1 MYECHDSLLAGHPGC
16 TKTISLVTRDYNW
29 PLLSKEVRQ
38 YVQSCNTCQWM
49 KSSHHA
55 PYGELVPLNIPQR
68 NWDEISMD
76 FITNLPLSHLYDLIL
91 IVVDSLT
98 KQAHFVP
105 THKTLNAPRLAQLF
119 IMNIFKLHGFPSSI
133 VSDQGL
139 VFISEFW
146 KALMTQLQVC
156 LNLSTAYH
164 PQTDGQTEHVNQILE
179 QYLCVY
185 CSYQQD
191 NWVDYLRVAEFQY
204 NNSSH
209 KATRTSPFFANY
221 GFHPTFS
228 SVLGRIHNPAASNL
242 TSHLNLIRDELC
254 AELELAQES
263 AKRHYDANHS
273 QAPFFR
279 PGKFVMLLHRNIQS
293 SHPSGKLDF

>member
-1 MYECHDSLLAGHPGC
+1 MAHRRERLCSASQLWLPHPALCVVPPECFRGLCIWSRAVG
-16 TKTISLVTRDYNW
+16 
-29 PLLSKEVRQ
+29 SK
-38 YVQSCNTCQWM
+38 SG
-49 KSSHHA
+49 K
-55 PYGELVPLNIPQR
+55 LR
-68 NWDEISMD
+68 N
-76 FITNLPLSHLYDLIL
+76 
-91 IVVDSLT
+91 VVDHDMDRLT

-146 KALMTQLQVC
+146 KALTTQLWVR
-156 LNLSTAYH
+156 LNISAAYH
-164 PQTDGQTEHVNQILE
+164 PQTNGQTECVNQILE

-204 NNSSH
+204 NNSLH
-209 KATRTSPFFANY
+209 EATRTSPFFTNY

-228 SVLGRIHNPAASNL
+228 SVPGRIHNPAASNL
-242 TSHLNLIRDELC
+242 TSHLNSIRDELR

-279 PGKFVMLLHRNIQS
+279 PGEFVMLLCRNIQS